1 MKNLREKSSGNQVQI
16 VMKSLQEIHLQPPLF
31 RVVQYGGM
39 GGGTN
44 FVTSLIFRESRAN
57 PPPPHRTFVPPIRK
71 SELTILTMGGA
82 RKLPRPRL

>member
-39 GGGTN
+39 GGTN
-44 FVTSLIFRESRAN
+44 FVTSLILRESRAN
-57 PPPPHRTFVPPIRK
+57 PPPPNRTFVPPIQK
-71 SELTILTMGGA
+71 SELTTLTMGGA
-82 RKLPRPRL
+82 RKLPGP